1 MNANCGFPKVY
12 FHNNLGQP
20 IYCDLSQLH
29 ASFYVHRCKKL
40 SRFGLC
46 GAPLEYYDTVN
57 RKLIRPCL
65 LALGV

>member
-40 SRFGLC
+40 WRFGLTTDDMT
-46 GAPLEYYDTVN
+46 Y
-57 RKLIRPCL
+57 
-65 LALGV
+65 

>member
-40 SRFGLC
+40 ASEVEFGLASAS
-46 GAPLEYYDTVN
+46 G
-57 RKLIRPCL
+57 
-65 LALGV
+65 